1 MKRNILIIPFITIA
15 FFSLAACNLTGNE
28 ADQQSAINTAVAA
41 TQSANS
47 NNQAAIETAVKATIQ
62 AQNKMETATEQAIQA
77 TLTAHP
83 TPGYTPLNEEERA
96 ALIDQA
102 VAEALAASETAS
114 SSTTASTADGIVTA
128 EEVTDTYTYLY
139 DTNYAI
145 AYAEELIEA
154 YYEYY
159 GDYADSALNELQ
171 EIEEDLSTIVASME
185 EITAILDDGAEAATA
200 AIEQLNAAAAQTQAQ
215 LQEAQAKADF
225 WQQTVKTNLDQREN
239 DILNMTPNQTATNP
253 AEALNQAHDFL
264 ETFKAALGDGKFSPE
279 ELLNIGQLSANV
291 RASFEQLGGRS
302 GEFGNFQGA
311 IENLTR
317 QAARGDWG
325 SARSGIG
332 DLEHSLP
339 VRPSRPSR
347 P

>member
-1 MKRNILIIPFITIA
+1 MKRNILIIPFIIIA
-15 FFSLAACNLTGNE
+15 LFSLAACNLTGNE

-47 NNQAAIETAVKATIQ
+47 NNQATLETAVQATVQ
-62 AQNKMETATEQAIQA
+62 AQNEMEAAIDQAVQA
-77 TLTAHP
+77 TLTAQP
-83 TPGYTPLNEEERA
+83 TPDYATLSEEELA

-114 SSTTASTADGIVTA
+114 NSTTACTTDGIVTA
-128 EEVTDTYTYLY
+128 EEVTDTYAYVY
-139 DTNYAI
+139 DSYYAV

-171 EIEEDLSTIVASME
+171 EIEEDLSAIAASTE
-185 EITAILDDGAEAATA
+185 EIAAILDDGAEAATA
-200 AIEQLNAAAAQTQAQ
+200 AIEQLNAAAAQTQTQ
-215 LQEAQAKADF
+215 LQDAQAKAAT
-225 WQQTVKTNLDQREN
+225 WQQTIKTNLDQREN

-264 ETFKAALGDGKFSPE
+264 ETFKTALGDGQFSPE

-291 RASFEQLGGRS
+291 RASFEQLGGRG

-332 DLEHSLP
+332 DLERSLP
-339 VRPSRPSR
+339 ARPSRPSR